1 MVAGKS
7 STVMS
12 GRRNKRYCATKP
24 APAFDTAMKR
34 HSSNNVKM
42 LKIAAS
48 DTKHTMKLSA
58 RERKS
63 VASIRLGNPKEIKPR
78 CAPCFGLESAF
89 DSFERL
95 ERIEPKDINGIRV
108 TNRKSTLN
116 ANMKTVAS
124 HGPM

>member
-24 APAFDTAMKR
+24 APTCVTAMKR

-48 DTKHTMKLSA
+48 DTKHTMKLNAS
-58 RERKS
+58 ERKS
-63 VASIRLGNPKEIKPR
+63 VASMRFGKPKEMKPR
-78 CAPCFGLESAF
+78 CAAWLGLDSGFGSF
-89 DSFERL
+89 DRL
-95 ERIEPKDINGIRV
+95 ERIEPKD
-108 TNRKSTLN
+108 T
-116 ANMKTVAS
+116 
-124 HGPM
+124 

>member
-12 GRRNKRYCATKP
+12 GRRNKRYCATNP
-24 APAFDTAMKR
+24 APTFVTAMKR

-48 DTKHTMKLSA
+48 DTKQTMKLSA

-63 VASIRLGNPKEIKPR
+63 VASMRFGNPKEMKPR
-78 CAPCFGLESAF
+78 CAPCFGLDTAF
-89 DSFERL
+89 DSFDRL
-95 ERIEPKDINGIRV
+95 ERIE
-108 TNRKSTLN
+108 
-116 ANMKTVAS
+116 
-124 HGPM
+124 

>member
-1 MVAGKS
+1 
-7 STVMS
+7 MS

-58 RERKS
+58 SERNS
-63 VASIRLGNPKEIKPR
+63 VASMRFGNPKEMKPR
-78 CAPCFGLESAF
+78 CGACFGLDTAF
-89 DSFERL
+89 DSFRSEER
-95 ERIEPKDINGIRV
+95 RV
-108 TNRKSTLN
+108 GKECRSRW
-116 ANMKTVAS
+116 S
-124 HGPM
+124 RYH